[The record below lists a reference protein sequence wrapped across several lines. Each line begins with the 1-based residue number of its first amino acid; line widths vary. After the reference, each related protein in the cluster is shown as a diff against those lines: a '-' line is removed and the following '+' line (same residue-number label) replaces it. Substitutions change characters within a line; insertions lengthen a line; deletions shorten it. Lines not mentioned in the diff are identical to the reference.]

1 MQLAAATEEGD
12 LGSPFLIAALWAILG
27 TSRAAVEP
35 GVQQGTLMITSKL
48 PHVGTTIFTQM
59 SQLAV
64 EAGALNLSQGFPD
77 FDGPQALRDAVGRH
91 IANGHNQ
98 YAPMT
103 GLPALRQQVAAKIA
117 RSYGVEVNADSEVTI
132 TPGATQAI
140 FCAIQAVIQRG
151 DEVIVFDPCYDSYEP
166 AVELAGGRCV
176 HVQLGLED
184 FAIDWQ
190 RLAEALSPRT
200 RMIILNTPHNP
211 SGALISRAELDQLA
225 ALIRDRD
232 IYLVSDEVYE
242 HLVFDGVPHV
252 SVLAHEELY
261 KRAFVV
267 SSFGKTYHV
276 TGWKTGYV
284 VAPPALSA
292 ELRKVHQ
299 YVSFC
304 GVTPLQYALADFM
317 AQCPEHV
324 EELPAF
330 YQAKR
335 DLFCDLL
342 SASRFSFTRVA
353 GTYFQLVDYAQIR
366 PDLNDVD
373 MAKWMTRE
381 HGVAAIPVSV
391 FYQQPPQGQRLVR
404 LCFAKREE
412 TLRQAAEKLCVI

>member
-1 MQLAAATEEGD
+1 
-12 LGSPFLIAALWAILG
+12 
-27 TSRAAVEP
+27 
-35 GVQQGTLMITSKL
+35 MIISKL
-48 PHVGTTIFTQM
+48 PNVGTTIFTQM

-64 EAGALNLSQGFPD
+64 ETGALNLSQGFPD
-77 FDGPQALRDAVGRH
+77 FDGPQALRDALGWH
-91 IANGHNQ
+91 AANGHNQ

-117 RSYGVEVNADSEVTI
+117 RSYGVQVDADAEVTI

-151 DEVIVFDPCYDSYEP
+151 DEVIVFDPSYDSYEP
-166 AVELAGGRCV
+166 SVELAGGRCV
-176 HVQLGLED
+176 HVPLAGQG
-184 FAIDWQ
+184 FALDWQ
-190 RLAEALSPRT
+190 KLGEALSPRT
-200 RMIILNTPHNP
+200 RMIILNSPHNP

-261 KRAFVV
+261 QRAFVV

-317 AQCPEHV
+317 AEHPEHV
-324 EELPAF
+324 QELPAF

-342 SASRFSFTRVA
+342 SASRFSFNRVS
-353 GTYFQLVDYAQIR
+353 GTYFQLVDYSQIR

-373 MAKWMTRE
+373 MAIWMTRE

>member
-1 MQLAAATEEGD
+1 
-12 LGSPFLIAALWAILG
+12 
-27 TSRAAVEP
+27 
-35 GVQQGTLMITSKL
+35 MITSKL

-64 EAGALNLSQGFPD
+64 ETGALNLSQGFPD

-190 RLAEALSPRT
+190 QLGQALSPRT

-211 SGALISRAELDQLA
+211 SGALISWAELDQLA

-391 FYQQPPQGQRLVR
+391 FYRQPPQGQRLVR

>member
-1 MQLAAATEEGD
+1 MGKRALYA
-12 LGSPFLIAALWAILG
+12 PFFMPGVWAILG
-27 TSRAAVEP
+27 TSRAVVEP
-35 GVQQGTLMITSKL
+35 GVQQGILMITSKL
-48 PHVGTTIFTQM
+48 PNVGTTIFTQM

-64 EAGALNLSQGFPD
+64 ETGALNLSQGFPD
-77 FDGPQALRDAVGRH
+77 FEGPQALRDAVGRH

-176 HVQLGLED
+176 HVQLGLDD

-190 RLAEALSPRT
+190 KLGEALSPRT

-261 KRAFVV
+261 PRAFVV

-317 AQCPEHV
+317 AECPEHV
-324 EELPAF
+324 EQLPAF

-342 SASRFSFTRVA
+342 SPSRFSFTRVA
-353 GTYFQLVDYAQIR
+353 GTYFQLVDYSQIR

-373 MAKWMTRE
+373 MATWMTRE

-391 FYQQPPQGQRLVR
+391 FYQQAPQGQRLVR

>member
-1 MQLAAATEEGD
+1 MAGV
-12 LGSPFLIAALWAILG
+12 WAILG
-27 TSRAAVEP
+27 LSRAAVEP
-35 GVQQGTLMITSKL
+35 GVQQGIPMITSKL
-48 PHVGTTIFTQM
+48 PNVGTTIFTQM
-59 SQLAV
+59 SQLAA
-64 EAGALNLSQGFPD
+64 ETGALNLSQGFPD

-91 IANGHNQ
+91 IASGHNQ

-117 RSYGVEVNADSEVTI
+117 RSYGVQVDPDTEVTI

-166 AVELAGGRCV
+166 SVELAGGRCV
-176 HVQLGLED
+176 HVQLGVKD

-190 RLAEALSPRT
+190 KLGEALSPRT
-200 RMIILNTPHNP
+200 RMIILNSPHNP
-211 SGALISRAELDQLA
+211 SGALISRAELDKLA

-261 KRAFVV
+261 QRAFVV

-304 GVTPLQYALADFM
+304 GVTPLQYALADYM
-317 AQCPEHV
+317 AEHPEHV

-342 SASRFSFTRVA
+342 APSRFSFTRVA
-353 GTYFQLVDYAQIR
+353 GTYFQLVDYSQIR
-366 PDLNDVD
+366 PDLSDVE
-373 MAKWMTRE
+373 MAIWMTRE
-381 HGVAAIPVSV
+381 HGVATIPVSV
-391 FYQQPPQGQRLVR
+391 FYQSPPQEQRLVR